1 MIAELRQELS
11 VSRQEITDLKIMH
24 AQELAST
31 KSTLTREVGYFIDYT
46 SMHVI
51 IQGFV
56 YT

>member
-31 KSTLTREVGYFIDYT
+31 KSTLNREVGYFIDYT